1 MPRMSQLLRFY
12 EEKSVTIPPT
22 ISIVDKS
29 GLILATH
36 CLLITLLRLNQK
48 LFAYSSVL
56 QPLEPLMRLSKSFN
70 V

>member
-1 MPRMSQLLRFY
+1 MPRISQLLRFY
-12 EEKSVTIPPT
+12 EEKSVATPPT
-22 ISIVDKS
+22 ISIVDKA
-29 GLILATH
+29 GLILAIH
-36 CLLITLLRLNQK
+36 SLLITPLRLNKK